1 MSAPSVFSSISCLVG
16 LGALCQVVRRGPQL
30 NFGLGPPEQLNP
42 TMMIAREDKKSH
54 WSNAVLSFLHC
65 WNDRITTRNRNQ
77 DACIGNFKLHPK
89 EDAKV
94 STSLWLTSKHQDG
107 ALTLLP
113 ERSWQGLSQNAFLL
127 NQTVWQLVQHRPQ
140 MVRESDQFIMSLY
153 HIKKAQS
160 LQFKWKKSRRWS
172 KNTSPQCAMFFTECW
187 SFEMFQ
193 LCIFSVALSSTSNEG
208 NLCDSRGLNKGWNWT
223 QEQCICLFKEIMTR
237 LLKVVHRPCYEQF
250 HIGTM
255 LYWTTS
261 SNQGM

>member
-1 MSAPSVFSSISCLVG
+1 MPKCRPRCDWRVNIRMELWHCCQRGHGKDYLKMLFCWTKLWASWCNTGHRWCESLTN
-16 LGALCQVVRRGPQL
+16 LLCHCIIL
-30 NFGLGPPEQLNP
+30 
-42 TMMIAREDKKSH
+42 KK
-54 WSNAVLSFLHC
+54 
-65 WNDRITTRNRNQ
+65 
-77 DACIGNFKLHPK
+77 
-89 EDAKV
+89 
-94 STSLWLTSKHQDG
+94 
-107 ALTLLP
+107 
-113 ERSWQGLSQNAFLL
+113 
-127 NQTVWQLVQHRPQ
+127 
-140 MVRESDQFIMSLY
+140 
-153 HIKKAQS
+153 QS

-223 QEQCICLFKEIMTR
+223 QGQCICLFKEIMTR

-261 SNQGM
+261 SNQAM

>member
-1 MSAPSVFSSISCLVG
+1 MFSSISCLVG

-30 NFGLGPPEQLNP
+30 KIGLGPPEQLNP

-77 DACIGNFKLHPK
+77 DACIGNFKFHPK

-127 NQTVWQLVQHRPQ
+127 NQTVGQLVQHRPQ

-160 LQFKWKKSRRWS
+160 LQFKWKIQGDDLKTLHLSV
-172 KNTSPQCAMFFTECW
+172 QC
-187 SFEMFQ
+187 
-193 LCIFSVALSSTSNEG
+193 FSLSVG
-208 NLCDSRGLNKGWNWT
+208 
-223 QEQCICLFKEIMTR
+223 
-237 LLKVVHRPCYEQF
+237 LLKCFNSAYFLWLCHQHQMRE
-250 HIGTM
+250 
-255 LYWTTS
+255 TS
-261 SNQGM
+261 VILEA